1 MSESSSQST
10 SPFWASFTI
19 GGHQYTA
26 KEGDIV
32 EVDFQGGGPD
42 GKKKFKDMLH
52 GSPEDLTP
60 VDTTLS
66 IDDVHVIR
74 SGSKVHLAPELSG
87 AKVEAKLLSH
97 LRNPKIIVFKKK
109 RRKKYRKMNGH
120 KQPITQI
127 QITKIALP

>member
-1 MSESSSQST
+1 MSELSSQSV

-32 EVDFQGGGPD
+32 DVDFQGGGQD
-42 GKKKFKDMLH
+42 GKTTFKDMLH

-60 VDTTLS
+60 VDATLI

-74 SGSKVHLAPELSG
+74 SGNTVHLGSEISG
-87 AKVEAKLLSH
+87 AKVEAKILSH
-97 LRNPKIIVFKKK
+97 FRNPKIIVFKKK

-127 QITKIALP
+127 QITKIAFA